1 MDDFFIKK
9 RAKEEGEKA
18 GEKRGKKEIAQ
29 KLIEKGMEIK
39 EIIEI
44 TGLTENEIKKLTKLQ
59 YRHYNR
65 IM

>member
-1 MDDFFIKK
+1 MIFFIKK

-18 GEKRGKKEIAQ
+18 GEKKKQKEIEK
-29 KLIEKGMEIK
+29 KLLEKGMEIK

-59 YRHYNR
+59 K
-65 IM
+65 